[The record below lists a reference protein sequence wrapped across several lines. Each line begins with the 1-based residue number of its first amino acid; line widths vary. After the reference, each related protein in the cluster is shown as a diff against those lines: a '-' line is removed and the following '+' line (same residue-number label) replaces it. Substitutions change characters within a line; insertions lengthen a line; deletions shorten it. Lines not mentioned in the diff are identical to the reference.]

1 MMIKLSG
8 YRYDAFQTIL
18 NQLWRI
24 VSGPLLLVS
33 IPYFLTP
40 ETQGYWYTFIS
51 LAAFSVLAD
60 LGFSNIILQ
69 FSAHEFAFL
78 HFNEKMELEGDW
90 EHQQKLTDF
99 FWFSLRWLL
108 KIVLV
113 VFPLIII
120 GGYFFISYKATS
132 SISTGGWKLAWV
144 IYALASA
151 FVFMNSIIL
160 SFFEG
165 CNLVGKVQKLR
176 FNIAVATTATMF
188 LGLVF
193 HLNLYALAMSNVISS
208 LVGLYLIYRNFK
220 YTIYQLLKMKEHAV
234 YDWWPEFSALIWR
247 YAISWGSG
255 FMVFQLF
262 TPMTFYFYGPVA
274 AGKVGISIAMW
285 TAGFNIAISWITAI
299 TPKMNMLI
307 AQKRWQALDDIFFSG
322 LAKSFSTMLAGG
334 ICFFLLEFLLYSR
347 IAFFHRILE
356 PLGMFILF
364 VAWLLQVIVNSL
376 AIYLRAH
383 KKEPLVKISCINA
396 VIVVV
401 GTLLCGKFL
410 DAQFL
415 FCGFLIGSFIQCP
428 AVYHVFCLFRKQH
441 NLYNGVK
448 L

>member
-1 MMIKLSG
+1 MIKLSG

-24 VSGPLLLVS
+24 VSGPLLLIS

-78 HFNEKMELEGDW
+78 HFNKKMELEGDF
-90 EHQQKLTDF
+90 EHQQRLTDF

-120 GGYFFISYKATS
+120 GGYYFISYKTTS
-132 SISTGGWKLAWV
+132 SISISGWKLAWV
-144 IYALASA
+144 IYAFASA

-165 CNLVGKVQKLR
+165 CNLVGRVQKLR

-220 YTIYQLLKMKEHAV
+220 YTIYQFLKMKEHAV

-274 AGKVGISIAMW
+274 AGKIGISIAMW

-307 AQKRWQALDDIFFSG
+307 AEKKWQDLDEIFFNG
-322 LAKSFSTMLAGG
+322 LAKSLGTMLAGG
-334 ICFFLLEFLLYSR
+334 IGFFILEFLFYTR
-347 IAFFHRILE
+347 ITFFHRIME
-356 PLGMFILF
+356 PIGMFILF
-364 VAWLLQVIVNSL
+364 VAWLLQVIVNAL

-396 VIVVV
+396 VIVVT
-401 GTLLCGKFL
+401 GTFLCGKFL
-410 DAQFL
+410 DAPLL
-415 FCGFLIGSFIQCP
+415 FCGFLLGSAVQCP
-428 AVYHVFCLFRKQH
+428 AVYQIFRSFRKQH
-441 NLYNGVK
+441 ELNCGVK
-448 L
+448 Q

>member
-1 MMIKLSG
+1 MIKLSG
-8 YRYDAFQTIL
+8 YKYDAFQTIL

-78 HFNEKMELEGDW
+78 YFNGKMELEGDN
-90 EHQQKLTDF
+90 EHLQKLTDF
-99 FWFSLRWLL
+99 FWFSLKWLL
-108 KIVLV
+108 KIVLF

-120 GGYFFISYKATS
+120 AGYYFISYKTTS
-132 SISTGGWKLAWV
+132 KVEISGWKPAWV
-144 IYALASA
+144 IYAFASA
-151 FVFMNSIIL
+151 FLFMNSIIL

-176 FNIAVATTATMF
+176 FTIAVATTVTIF
-188 LGLVF
+188 LGLIL
-193 HLNLYALAMSNVISS
+193 HLNLYALAMSNVVSS
-208 LVGLYLIYRNFK
+208 FVGIYLIYKNFK
-220 YTIYQLLKMKEHAV
+220 NTIYQFLHRKKYIV

-255 FMVFQLF
+255 FLVFQLF

-274 AGKVGISIAMW
+274 AGKIGISIAMW
-285 TAGFNIAISWITAI
+285 TAGYNIAISWITTI
-299 TPKMNMLI
+299 TPQMNMLI
-307 AQKRWQALDDIFFSG
+307 AEKRWQDLDKIFFNG
-322 LAKSFSTMLAGG
+322 LAKSFGTMLVGG
-334 ICFFLLEFLLYSR
+334 IGFFVLELLLYSR
-347 IAFFHRILE
+347 ITFFHRVLE

-364 VAWLLQVIVNSL
+364 VAWLLQVIVNAL
-376 AIYLRAH
+376 AIYIRAH
-383 KKEPLVKISCINA
+383 KQEPLVKISCINA
-396 VIVVV
+396 IIVVI
-401 GTLLCGKFL
+401 GTSLCGKYL

-415 FCGFLIGSFIQCP
+415 FCGFLAGSIIQCP
-428 AVYHVFCLFRKQH
+428 AVYQIFCLFRKQH
-441 NLYNGVK
+441 ILCNGVK